1 MWQNFKLWFPKEIV
15 KKIKIQIQEKI
26 FATYVFDN
34 GFISRMYKELLKS
47 Q

>member
-1 MWQNFKLWFPKEIV
+1 MWQIFKLWFPKETV

-34 GFISRMYKELLKS
+34 GHI
-47 Q
+47 QNV